1 MTKAAQRLQ
10 WEETVSQKEFREKLL
25 QNAEKRKT
33 RLILALDTKDWNKAK
48 AVLEKTAKHLAA
60 VKIHP
65 ENPKIWGFE
74 HEALIKEIKKI
85 QDIPIILDAKLADI
99 DSSNETKTEFFL
111 NKGYDAIICHG
122 FPGQKAVE
130 AIVKKADELGKGV
143 FLLTAM
149 TSPGNLFSPDK
160 VEALADMAKRLDV
173 AGVIAPGNKYEI
185 TANVRSRIDKKQL
198 ILSPGV
204 GAQGGEADAA
214 VNAGTDFP
222 IVGRALLEAK
232 EPEKAAIETK
242 DMINNALKNR
252 KTGGID
258 NRLLRTLIEKQVL
271 KFGDFT
277 LKSGRKSTYFFN
289 TGTLDDG
296 KAMEEIGAA
305 YADKIAQ
312 IMAKRKIDSIYGPA
326 YKGIPLAVCTAVAL
340 WQKHGINLPVVYDR
354 KEAKTHGD
362 AKDKWMVGTIK
373 EGDRLVLVDD
383 VITTGETKH
392 EAIDKLALAGKD
404 IKVTDIIVLFN
415 RQEKD
420 LQGKDPLDGITSKG
434 IEVTCILNARETF
447 EQLKGKELNGKKL
460 VDEETYNRFR
470 KHQEEYGV

>member
-1 MTKAAQRLQ
+1 
-10 WEETVSQKEFREKLL
+10 VSQKEFREKFL

-33 RLILALDTKDWNKAK
+33 RLILALDTKDWSKAK
-48 AVLEKTAKHLAA
+48 IALEKTAKQLAA
-60 VKIHP
+60 VKVHP

-74 HEALIKEIKKI
+74 HEELVKEIKKI

-99 DSSNETKTEFFL
+99 DASNETKTEFFM

-122 FPGQKAVE
+122 FPGEKAVE

-160 VEALADMAKRLDV
+160 VEALAEMAKKLDA
-173 AGVIAPGNKYEI
+173 AGVIAPGNNYEI
-185 TANVRSRIDKKQL
+185 TANVRSRIGKGQL

-204 GAQGGEADAA
+204 GAQGGDAEKA
-214 VNAGTDFP
+214 INAGTDFP
-222 IVGRALLEAK
+222 IVGRALIESK
-232 EPEKAAIETK
+232 EPEKTAREAK

-252 KTGGID
+252 KESGIES
-258 NRLLRTLIEKQVL
+258 RLLKTLIEKQVL

-296 KAMEEIGAA
+296 KAMEEIGGA
-305 YADKIAQ
+305 YAEKIAQ
-312 IMAKRKIDSIYGPA
+312 IMGKRKIDAIYGPA
-326 YKGIPLAVCTAVAL
+326 YKGIPLAVCTAVSL
-340 WQKHGINLPVVYDR
+340 YQRYGINLPVVYDR

-362 AKDKWMVGTIK
+362 AKDKWMVGTLK
-373 EGDRLVLVDD
+373 EGYRLVLVDD

-392 EAIDKLALAGKD
+392 EAIDKLALAGND

-420 LQGKDPLDGITSKG
+420 LRGKDPLDGIKEKG

-447 EQLKGKELNGKKL
+447 EQLKGKEINGKKL

-470 KHQEEYGV
+470 RHQEEYGA